1 MDSPYQYFSIDEL
14 SCHGDACCDG
24 QSSMI
29 PEFMVKLV
37 RMRRS
42 LGFPLVISSAY
53 RCPLH
58 NTKIS
63 HTGESGPHTTG
74 KAVDI
79 VAAYERANTIVEYA
93 YKSGDFTGIGIRQ
106 SGDVKSRIVH
116 LDDVTGPCRL
126 WTY

>member
-1 MDSPYQYFSIDEL
+1 MDSPWQYFTIEEL
-14 SCHGDACCDG
+14 QCHGVDCCGG
-24 QSSMI
+24 QHSMMS
-29 PEFMVKLV
+29 EFMVKLV

-42 LGFPLVISSAY
+42 LGFPLMISSAY

-58 NTKIS
+58 NTKVS

-79 VAAYERANTIVEYA
+79 VASYERAIMIVEYV
-93 YKSGDFTGIGIRQ
+93 YKSGEFTGVGIRQ
-106 SGDVKSRIVH
+106 SGDVKNRIIH
-116 LDDVTGPCRL
+116 LDDVTGPRRL